1 MIISGWISA
10 LPGGDRLAFGL
21 DELANWLLFFQLTYL
36 FFLSL
41 PPSVIRPPLLAR
53 RA

>member
-1 MIISGWISA
+1 
-10 LPGGDRLAFGL
+10 LAFGL